1 MGADLIPLSKVSRL
15 RMREL
20 NIDEARVL
28 QLAGISPVLYRT
40 ARPRFSTRQ
49 FFALWQA
56 IGEVSDDPA
65 LGLRMGEHTKVEHAE
80 VILLV
85 AYYSANFREAMEKI
99 ARYKRLVCPEEI
111 TVEYRGGEAIAHYR
125 WTAAENHAPTTLTDA
140 MFASA
145 LSLVRRATGN
155 ATIVPR
161 RVEFIRQRPTE
172 ACETK
177 YAEYFGCP
185 VRFGAP
191 RDLLV
196 WGAATMDEPFL
207 TYNEDLVDLLLP
219 GLEAALRDY
228 AKARSLADQVGAILG
243 RSMQGERPSVEAVA
257 KQLHMSPRTLQRR
270 LADEGTSYQQQLDL
284 VRQHTARHLLTS
296 TDLEAGEIAFFLGF
310 EEINSFTRAFH
321 HWEGTTPSRWREAA
335 RPS

>member
-1 MGADLIPLSKVSRL
+1 MSADLIPLSKLSRL

-20 NIDEARVL
+20 GIDEARVL
-28 QLAGISPVLYRT
+28 ELAGISPTLYR
-40 ARPRFSTRQ
+40 APRPRFSTRQ

-56 IGEVSDDPA
+56 IGEVSEDPA
-65 LGLRMGEHTKVEHAE
+65 LGLRMGEHSSAEHAE

-85 AYYSANFREAMEKI
+85 ALYSANFHEAMEKI
-99 ARYKRLVCPEEI
+99 TRYKRLVCPEEI
-111 TVEYRGGEAIAHYR
+111 TLQYRGSEAVAHYR
-125 WTAAENHAPTTLTDA
+125 WTAAENHAPATLTDA

-145 LSLVRRATGN
+145 LSLVRRGSGKAAT
-155 ATIVPR
+155 TPR
-161 RVEFIRQRPTE
+161 RVEFIRRKTVD
-172 ACETK
+172 ANAAM

-185 VRFGAP
+185 VHFGAP

-196 WGAATMDEPFL
+196 WNAATMHEPFL

-228 AKARSLADQVGAILG
+228 AKARSLSEQVGAILG
-243 RSMQGERPSVEAVA
+243 RSMQGERPSVDAVA
-257 KQLHMSPRTLQRR
+257 KQLHLSPRTLQRR
-270 LADEGTSYQQQLDL
+270 LAEEGTSYQQQLDL
-284 VRQHTARHLLTS
+284 VRQQTARHLLTS

>member
-20 NIDEARVL
+20 GIDEARVL
-28 QLAGISPVLYRT
+28 KLAGISPVLYRS

-56 IGEVSDDPA
+56 IGEASDDPA
-65 LGLRMGEHTKVEHAE
+65 LGLRMGEPTKMEHAE

-85 AYYSANFREAMEKI
+85 ALYSANFREAMAKI
-99 ARYKRLVCPEEI
+99 ARYKRLLCPEEI
-111 TVEYRGGEAIAHYR
+111 TVEYAGGEAVAHYR
-125 WTAAENHAPTTLTDA
+125 WTAAENHAPAMLTDA

-145 LSLVRRATGN
+145 LSLVRRATGK
-155 ATIVPR
+155 ATIAPR
-161 RVEFIRQRPTE
+161 RVEFTRQRPV
-172 ACETK
+172 AAHAAM
-177 YAEYFGCP
+177 YVEYFGCP
-185 VRFGAP
+185 VRFGAR
-191 RDLLV
+191 RDLIV
-196 WGAATMDEPFL
+196 WDAVVMEEPFL
-207 TYNEDLVDLLLP
+207 TCNEDLVDLLLP

-228 AKARSLADQVGAILG
+228 AKAQSLADQVGAILG
-243 RSMQGERPSVEAVA
+243 RCMQGERPSVEAVA

-270 LADEGTSYQQQLDL
+270 LADEGTSYQQQLDQ
-284 VRQHTARHLLTS
+284 VRQQTARHLLTS

-321 HWEGTTPSRWREAA
+321 HWEGTTPNRWREAT
-335 RPS
+335 RLS

>member
-1 MGADLIPLSKVSRL
+1 MGADLIPLSKISRL

-20 NIDEARVL
+20 GIDEARVL
-28 QLAGISPVLYRT
+28 QLAGLSPVLYRS

-56 IGEVSDDPA
+56 IGEVSDDPT

-85 AYYSANFREAMEKI
+85 ALYSANFRAAMEKI

-111 TVEYRGGEAIAHYR
+111 TVEYTAVEAIAHYR
-125 WTAAENHAPTTLTDA
+125 WTAAENHAPATLTDA

-145 LSLVRRATGN
+145 LSLVRRATGDVT
-155 ATIVPR
+155 AVPR
-161 RVEFIRQRPTE
+161 RVEFIRQRPVPE
-172 ACETK
+172 LVEM
-177 YAEYFGCP
+177 YSRYFGCA
-185 VRFGAP
+185 VHFGME
-191 RDLLV
+191 RDLIV
-196 WGAATMDEPFL
+196 WDLATMDEPFL
-207 TYNEDLVDLLLP
+207 TSNEDLVDLLLP

-228 AKARSLADQVGAILG
+228 ARAASLTEQVGAILG
-243 RSMQGERPSVEAVA
+243 RGMRGERPSVDAVA
-257 KQLHMSPRTLQRR
+257 KQLHLSPRTLQRR
-270 LADEGTSYQQQLDL
+270 LADEGTSYQEQLDL
-284 VRQHTARHLLTS
+284 VRQQTARHLLTS
-296 TDLEAGEIAFFLGF
+296 TDLEPGEIAFFLGF

-321 HWEGTTPSRWREAA
+321 HWEGTTPNRWRETA

>member
-20 NIDEARVL
+20 GIDEARVL
-28 QLAGISPVLYRT
+28 RLAGISPEVYR
-40 ARPRFSTRQ
+40 APRPRFSTRQ

-65 LGLRMGEHTKVEHAE
+65 LGLRMGEHRSAEHVE

-85 AYYSANFREAMEKI
+85 AMYSANFHEAMEKI

-111 TVEYRGGEAIAHYR
+111 TVEYRGAEAIAHYR
-125 WTAAENHAPTTLTDA
+125 WTAAENHAPPTLTDA
-140 MFASA
+140 MFASG
-145 LSLVRRATGN
+145 LHLVRRGTGN
-155 ATIVPR
+155 AAITPR
-161 RVEFIRQRPTE
+161 RVEFIRRKPTAECVAMYE
-172 ACETK
+172 A
-177 YAEYFGCP
+177 YFGCP
-185 VRFGAP
+185 VRFGAA

-196 WGAATMDEPFL
+196 WNVATMHEPFL
-207 TYNEDLVDLLLP
+207 THNEDLVDLLLP

-228 AKARSLADQVGAILG
+228 AKAQSLSEQVGAILG
-243 RSMQGERPSVEAVA
+243 RSMHGERPSVEAVA
-257 KQLHMSPRTLQRR
+257 KQLHISPRTLQRR

-284 VRQHTARHLLTS
+284 VRQQTARHLLTS
-296 TDLEAGEIAFFLGF
+296 TDMEAGEIAFFLGF

-321 HWEGTTPSRWREAA
+321 HWEGTTPNRWREAT